1 MTEGTSR
8 LEKGAKELVL
18 GPRVVV
24 IEKGESALDGIKRR
38 LEAAGEPYEVKE
50 NGMELPERCCRLVLK
65 DTKLVIEATSET
77 KDEDKQRIRAIL
89 A

>member
-1 MTEGTSR
+1 MER
-8 LEKGAKELVL
+8 GAKELVL

-24 IEKGESALDGIKRR
+24 IEKGESALDGVKRR
-38 LEAAGEPYEVKE
+38 LEAAKEPYQVKE
-50 NGMELPERCCRLVLK
+50 NGVELPERCCRLVLE
-65 DTKLVIEATSET
+65 DAKLVIEATSET

>member
-1 MTEGTSR
+1 M
-8 LEKGAKELVL
+8 EKGAKELVL

-24 IEKGESALDGIKRR
+24 IEKGESALDGVKRR

-77 KDEDKQRIRAIL
+77 KDEDKKRIRAIL